1 MQPKKKY
8 SELYER
14 ALQLSINN
22 RNYSAMHKTHC
33 AFILYKNT
41 ILVSGINKP
50 YTVTNCRSELD
61 FQFARKTK
69 KVPLTRLP
77 PGKMLLK

>member
-14 ALQLSINN
+14 ALQLSLNN

-41 ILVSGINKP
+41 ILATGINRP
-50 YTVTNCRSELD
+50 YTITNKSELD
-61 FQFARKTK
+61 FQFAQKNTKT
-69 KVPLTRLP
+69 
-77 PGKMLLK
+77 LLKRGLLGKTLLK